1 MHPQTTALLLIGYQN
16 DYFSPLGVLH
26 QAIEEPARVTGTLRN
41 TLALLD
47 QLLPTSVLMVTT
59 PIVFTPNYSELKDPI
74 GILKVI
80 KDTGAFRAGS
90 PGAETIAEFAP
101 YRTRLLE
108 IPGKRGLNAF
118 SNTQLDETLQAHGI
132 EDVVIAG
139 VVASLCVDSSGRAA
153 HERGYRVSILSDCLS
168 GRTLLEQ
175 RFYVSEIYPLYASG
189 LTSQELLQQLCMTK

>member
-1 MHPQTTALLLIGYQN
+1 MNSQTTALLLIGYQN

-26 QAIEEPARVTGTLRN
+26 KAIEEPARVTGTLRN
-41 TLALLD
+41 TLALMD
-47 QLLPTSVLMVTT
+47 QLLPTNVLMVTT
-59 PIVFTPNYSELKDPI
+59 PIVFTPDYSELKDPV

-80 KDTGAFRAGS
+80 KETGAFRAGS
-90 PGAETIAEFAP
+90 SGAETIPEFAR
-101 YRTRLLE
+101 YGTRLLE

-118 SNTQLDETLQAHGI
+118 SNTQLDETLKTRGI
-132 EDVVIAG
+132 EDVVIGG

-175 RFYVSEIYPLYASG
+175 NFYVSEIYPLYATV
-189 LTSQELLQQLCMTK
+189 LTSQELLQRL